1 MKHPGDSGKPT
12 LHSYWSSFKQE
23 LRSSELALSIL
34 VFVQQLKLGVW
45 WWSCILLLPWND
57 LLCWCGLIF
66 LGIVLKSLVWC
77 CCQYGGE
84 QYTQL
89 WEMTYRSFFPVVALN
104 MAWSIHRT
112 KEPLPTGPNTWIIA
126 PVIIS
131 ITILVFLIDSITD
144 ITVYHPWEQWL
155 VPNGPMRAPVKT
167 VAVRN
172 ARWFF
177 FDSFDFV
184 QHFHHRFYLKYM
196 RSWKPNDDKQWPKR
210 APADAAAEESSKERA
225 VILL

>member
-1 MKHPGDSGKPT
+1 M
-12 LHSYWSSFKQE
+12 LYLYWFLFSS
-23 LRSSELALSIL
+23 LSWGFDGGL
-34 VFVQQLKLGVW
+34 VFCSSHGMTYCVGVVW
-45 WWSCILLLPWND
+45 YSW
-57 LLCWCGLIF
+57 
-66 LGIVLKSLVWC
+66 VLYWKVWC
-77 CCQYGGE
+77 DAAVNMGGRS
-84 QYTQL
+84 TL
-89 WEMTYRSFFPVVALN
+89 SCGMTYRSFFSVVALN

-131 ITILVFLIDSITD
+131 ITILVFLIDSIAD